1 MKLKLFDFWRSFLD
15 LLMGKR
21 DFIYELSFITC
32 SFIII
37 AGLVVL
43 CMSSSLMTFILA
55 VLAIVVSLVGVIAS
69 IVPHRRIMM
78 FVDCVNI
85 FVLFYTLFKLKQGY
99 GQAQLAY
106 AFYISI
112 TLLYL
117 WRFVVEGLKDGSN
130 SSRVSKMV
138 K

>member
-1 MKLKLFDFWRSFLD
+1 MKLKLFDFWLSLQD

-32 SFIII
+32 SIIII

-43 CMSSSLMTFILA
+43 CMSSSPMTFILA
-55 VLAIVVSLVGVIAS
+55 VLAIVFSLVGVVAS

-78 FVDCVNI
+78 LVDCINI
-85 FVLFYTLFKLKQGY
+85 FVLFYTLFKLSHGY

-106 AFYISI
+106 AFYISV

-117 WRFVVEGLKDGSN
+117 WRFAVEGLKDGSN
-130 SSRVSKMV
+130 PTRDSKVV